1 MFGLLTFRSRR
12 RARSAK
18 SLVIAVPLI
27 LVWLGYDHYQR
38 SQQTKEEWNGTI
50 VRQYQERP
58 FLGSSR
64 STPNRYWD
72 VRTGKGEV
80 RTVRV
85 YARSLWNDGIPGN
98 WVIKRTGELDPAITR
113 RR

>member
-1 MFGLLTFRSRR
+1 MLGVGTFRSRR

-18 SLVIAVPLI
+18 SLLIAIPFV
-27 LVWLGYDHYQR
+27 LVWLGYDQFQR
-38 SQQTKEEWNGTI
+38 SQQTKEAWNGTI

-58 FLGSSR
+58 FLGSGR

-72 VRTGKGEV
+72 VRMGDGEV

-85 YARSLWNDGIPGN
+85 YTRSLWNDGIPGD
-98 WVIKRTGELDPAITR
+98 WVIKRTGELDPVLISR
-113 RR
+113 R